1 MSENEFK
8 ITMKN
13 EFLSLLGKAYWLE
26 TQFENIMQWQA
37 YMTVKNESYRDVLFQ
52 LSHDSEKHKGILLQ
66 LITHFEEV
74 TTQTLEQYSGMME
87 KEFDLKGKWD
97 EEIITE
103 LLKNEFLALD
113 VYTKLYRYTDKEL
126 IKKMWKGSDSHLF
139 FKQLE
144 FLISEENKHINLLTP
159 LAGKLERIL

>member
-1 MSENEFK
+1 MSGNEFK
-8 ITMKN
+8 ITTKE

-37 YMTVKNESYRDVLFQ
+37 YMTIKKDSYRNVLFQ
-52 LSHDSEKHKGILLQ
+52 LSHDSEKHKGILTQ
-66 LITHFEEV
+66 LITNFEDI
-74 TTQTLEQYSGMME
+74 TTKTLEDHSGMMK

-103 LLKNEFLALD
+103 LLKNEYLALD
-113 VYTKLYRYTDKEL
+113 VYTKLYMYTDKEF
-126 IKKMWKGSDSHLF
+126 IEKTWRGENPNEF
-139 FKQLE
+139 FKHME
-144 FLISEENKHINLLTP
+144 FLINEEKKHIHLLTP

>member
-1 MSENEFK
+1 MSENGFK
-8 ITMKN
+8 ITMRN

-37 YMTVKNESYRDVLFQ
+37 YMSVKNDSYRNVLFQ
-52 LSHDSEKHKGILLQ
+52 LSHDSEKHKGILVQ
-66 LITHFEEV
+66 LITHFEDV
-74 TTQTLEQYSGMME
+74 TTEILDEHSGMFK

-103 LLKNEFLALD
+103 LLKNEYLALD
-113 VYTKLYRYTDKEL
+113 VYTKLHSYTDKNFM
-126 IKKMWKGSDSHLF
+126 KKMWKGTDSDLF

-144 FLISEENKHINLLTP
+144 FLINEEKKHINLLTP

>member
-1 MSENEFK
+1 MNGNEFK
-8 ITMKN
+8 IATRD

-37 YMTVKNESYRDVLFQ
+37 YMTIKKDSYRNVLFQ
-52 LSHDSEKHKGILLQ
+52 LSHDSEKHKDILTQ
-66 LITHFEEV
+66 LIKNFEDV
-74 TTQTLEQYSGMME
+74 TTKTLEEHAGMMK

-103 LLKNEFLALD
+103 LLKNEYLALD
-113 VYTKLYRYTDKEL
+113 IYTKLHLYTDKEF
-126 IKKMWKGSDSHLF
+126 IQGMWKTSSPDQF
-139 FKQLE
+139 FKHME
-144 FLISEENKHINLLTP
+144 FLINEEKKHINLLTP

>member
-1 MSENEFK
+1 MSENGFK
-8 ITMKN
+8 ITMRN

-37 YMTVKNESYRDVLFQ
+37 YMSVKNDSYRNVLFQ
-52 LSHDSEKHKGILLQ
+52 LSHDSEKHKGILVQ
-66 LITHFEEV
+66 LITHFEDV
-74 TTQTLEQYSGMME
+74 TTEILDEHSGMFK

-103 LLKNEFLALD
+103 LLKNEYLALD
-113 VYTKLYRYTDKEL
+113 VYTKLHSYTDKDFM
-126 IKKMWKGSDSHLF
+126 KKMWKGTDSDLF

-144 FLISEENKHINLLTP
+144 FLINEEKKHINLLTP